1 MADTARRILVCSCE
15 DTMAPDAAAI
25 ARGCKDADVRTARH
39 LCGAEADLA
48 RKTLAEGAPVT
59 IGCTLMAPLFRE
71 FAADA
76 QAPEPTFANIRETA
90 GWAKFSA
97 RTGPKMAG
105 LLAAAAEPMP
115 ATKLVSL
122 QSAGVALVLGRDAAA
137 LTAAELLKEHLDLTV
152 VLLPGAQAEPPRVV
166 EYPVLRGRART
177 ATGALG
183 GFSVTLDAVAAPA
196 PSSRAAFDWGASRDN
211 TTSRCDLILDLSG
224 NAPLFPP
231 GLREGYLR
239 AEPSAAA
246 AVLRLVLEARD
257 LVGTFDR
264 PRFIDFTD
272 ALCAHKR
279 SNKVGCTRCLDIC
292 PAGAIVPPLGKAGQ
306 YVVLDASVC
315 MGCGGCAAVC
325 PTGAASHALPPVDAL
340 IRKLRTLLLTFD
352 AAGGIAPVLLVHEA
366 GEDDHGGALIDALAR
381 HGDGLPPDV
390 LPLAVHGS
398 AGFPPEAI
406 AAAFAYG
413 ARAVRV
419 LAPAKP
425 KHPPEALHRSFALMA
440 RVLEGLGWKNPP
452 PPGEGGARSAPGEG
466 HRLALIETDDP
477 FTLGEALA
485 AIPAL
490 PAATPRKFQALGDKR
505 TVLRFALRELHAGAP
520 APVDVLALPQGAPFG
535 AVHVRADGCTL
546 CHACV
551 GVCPTGALTA
561 DADLPLLRFTEDA
574 CVQCGLCQA
583 TCPEKVITLEPRLDF
598 VHAATPRVLKQE
610 EPFHCTR
617 CRKPFGTKSTIA
629 RIEQALAG
637 KHWMFAGRTSQLD
650 LVRMCADCRGIEV
663 ATRGTDPY
671 AGPERPRPRTAK
683 DYAGDDPG

>member
-1 MADTARRILVCSCE
+1 
-15 DTMAPDAAAI
+15 MAPDAAAI
-25 ARGCKDADVRTARH
+25 ARGCKGSDVRTARQ
-39 LCGAEADLA
+39 LCGAEAGLA
-48 RKTLAEGAPVT
+48 RKTLGEGAPVT

-76 QAPEPTFANIRETA
+76 NAPEPTFANIRETA
-90 GWAKFSA
+90 GWAQFSA
-97 RTGPKMAG
+97 RTGPKMAA
-105 LLAAAAEPMP
+105 LLAAAAETMP
-115 ATKLVSL
+115 PTKLVSL
-122 QSAGVALVLGRDAAA
+122 ESAGVALVLGRDAAA
-137 LTAAELLKEHLDLTV
+137 LTAADLLKDFLDLTV
-152 VLLPGAQAEPPRVV
+152 VLLPGADVEPPRIV
-166 EYPVLRGRART
+166 EYPVLRGRARA
-177 ATGALG
+177 ATGVLG
-183 GFSVTLDAVAAPA
+183 GFSVTIDAVAAAA
-196 PSSRAAFDWGASRDN
+196 PSSRASFDWGFPRDN

-224 NAPLFPP
+224 TAALFPP

-239 AEPSAAA
+239 ADPTDAA

-264 PRFIDFTD
+264 PRFIDFTE

-292 PAGAIVPPLGKAGQ
+292 PAGAIAPPAGKAGQ
-306 YVVLDASVC
+306 HVSIDPAVC
-315 MGCGGCAAVC
+315 MGCGGCAAMC

-352 AAGGIAPVLLVHEA
+352 AAGGQAPVLLVHEA
-366 GEDDHGGALIDALAR
+366 GEADHGGALIDALAR

-390 LPLAVHGS
+390 LPLAVHS
-398 AGFPPEAI
+398 AAGFPPEAI

-440 RVLEGLGWKNPP
+440 RVLDGLGFA
-452 PPGEGGARSAPGEG
+452 GQ
-466 HRLALIETDDP
+466 RLALIETDDP

-490 PAATPRKFQALGDKR
+490 PAATPRTFQPLGDKR
-505 TVLRFALRELHAGAP
+505 TVLRFALRELHAAAP
-520 APVDVLALPQGAPFG
+520 APVDVLKLPAGAPFG
-535 AVHVRADGCTL
+535 AVQVNADGCTL

-551 GVCPTGALTA
+551 GACPTGALTA
-561 DADLPLLRFTEDA
+561 DSDTPLLRFTEDA

-617 CRKPFGTKSTIA
+617 CGKPFGTASTIA
-629 RIEQALAG
+629 RIEQALSG

-663 ATRGTDPY
+663 TTRGTDPY
-671 AGPERPRPRTAK
+671 AGPERPRPRTAA
-683 DYAGDDPG
+683 DYAGDDEA